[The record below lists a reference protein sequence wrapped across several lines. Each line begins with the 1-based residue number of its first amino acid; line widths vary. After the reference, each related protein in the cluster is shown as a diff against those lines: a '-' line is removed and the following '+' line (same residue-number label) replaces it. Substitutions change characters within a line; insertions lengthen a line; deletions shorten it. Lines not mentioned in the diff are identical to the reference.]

1 MNEPSPIKS
10 PDVLGSVS
18 QEPEYR
24 GASITGAEAE
34 VGAGAGEGGQEPG
47 VTPPVLPRVQRGHVG
62 GARVHHQL
70 VARVA
75 GPGAALAPA
84 HHAVHLAAH
93 RHLHHAPQLVL
104 GSAVKR
110 SIGLTIT
117 EKAPTRAFS

>member
-1 MNEPSPIKS
+1 MGAGVGEAR
-10 PDVLGSVS
+10 
-18 QEPEYR
+18 QEPR
-24 GASITGAEAE
+24 VA
-34 VGAGAGEGGQEPG
+34 
-47 VTPPVLPRVQRGHVG
+47 PPVLPRVQRGHVG

-117 EKAPTRAFS
+117 EKAPTRAFSWFKAATTAFTFKKLLRHYAKWTLTPAHGK